1 MINDNEL
8 SVLKTVY
15 DILKPLSYL
24 TDALACEKQITASAV
39 YPVLKHVRKAL
50 QIDET
55 KDTAL
60 STQIKT
66 TIWKDLE
73 NRYTDPDVVQVLNHA
88 IFLDPRFKV

>member
-8 SVLKTVY
+8 SVLETVY

-39 YPVLKHVRKAL
+39 YPVLKNVRKAL
-50 QIDET
+50 QIET

-66 TIWKDLE
+66 RLILMLSK
-73 NRYTDPDVVQVLNHA
+73 
-88 IFLDPRFKV
+88 F